1 MGNVFMEKWDNVF
14 DQSKKFLSTY
24 KLKKDFDY
32 LIVDFHGEIT
42 SEKMALGH
50 YFDGSATLVVGTH
63 THVPTQDGR
72 ILNKGTAY
80 LTDAGMC
87 GDYNSVMGF
96 NKEIF
101 LKKLLK
107 HKNVEKNFPVEDN
120 VSLSGLIVEADEENG
135 LATKISTLIY
145 GGTLKNLY

>member
-1 MGNVFMEKWDNVF
+1 M
-14 DQSKKFLSTY
+14 
-24 KLKKDFDY
+24 
-32 LIVDFHGEIT
+32 IVDFHSEIT

-50 YFDGSATLVVGTH
+50 YFDGSATLIVGTH
-63 THVPTQDGR
+63 THVPTQDSR

-101 LKKLLK
+101 LKNSLNRKMLKKIFLLK
-107 HKNVEKNFPVEDN
+107 ITFR
-120 VSLSGLIVEADEENG
+120 
-135 LATKISTLIY
+135 
-145 GGTLKNLY
+145 